1 MDMHYTPGEFVEVQ
15 TALIENHKSIS
26 SYIGLIRSVAVEEVL
41 AVHVLWSV
49 GFNIF
54 IHRT

>member
-1 MDMHYTPGEFVEVQ
+1 MHYTPGEFVEVQ